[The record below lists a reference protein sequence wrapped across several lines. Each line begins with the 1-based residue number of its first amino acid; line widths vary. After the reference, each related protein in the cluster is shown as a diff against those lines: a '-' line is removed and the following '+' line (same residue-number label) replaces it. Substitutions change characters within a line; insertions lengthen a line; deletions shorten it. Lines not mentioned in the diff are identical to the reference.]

1 MPLQEKINRL
11 KNLMYVRPEH
21 PAIDFLEVDFSS
33 AVDEL
38 VNKRKGKLF
47 LNLYSSEEI
56 IELFNEMGITEKILD
71 IGFSNLEIV
80 ISGDSPFDH
89 RLRLYSKES
98 KEQSEKNLLMELVV
112 KEGIF
117 EPKKIFVEEFRVRS
131 PRMLMI
137 EWLGFQN
144 PKAKFDEKRPRLPG
158 QKFPGLGILMELE
171 AVLARICKRI
181 GYEGVIDVPE
191 YYHGALMYSPKFFFY
206 DPQMQGM
213 LGAMIRDFANIPLD
227 RASTAVLLRC
237 VKNKATGEFVE
248 WSPGEQIMP
257 VSEKMKKY
265 FKSDG
270 YHELMLKAMSENSF
284 VIDSEKL
291 KKELSSEAN
300 KYVI

>member
-1 MPLQEKINRL
+1 
-11 KNLMYVRPEH
+11 MYVRPER
-21 PAIDFLEVDFSS
+21 PAIDFLEVDFSG

-38 VNKRKGKLF
+38 VNKKKGNLF

-56 IELFNEMGITEKILD
+56 VDLFREMGITKKISN

-89 RLRLYSKES
+89 RMRLYSE
-98 KEQSEKNLLMELVV
+98 ENSEKNLLMELVV

-117 EPKKIFVEEFRVRS
+117 EPKKIFVEEYKVKN

-137 EWLGFQN
+137 EWLSFQN

-171 AVLARICKRI
+171 GVLFHICKRI

-213 LGAMIRDFANIPLD
+213 LGAMIRDFADIPLD
-227 RASTAVLLRC
+227 RTSTAVMLQC
-237 VKNKATGEFVE
+237 VKNKATEKFVE
-248 WSPGEQIMP
+248 WSPGEQILP

-265 FKSDG
+265 FISDG

-284 VIDSEKL
+284 VIDSAKL
-291 KKELSSEAN
+291 EKELSSEAN
-300 KYVI
+300 KYLV